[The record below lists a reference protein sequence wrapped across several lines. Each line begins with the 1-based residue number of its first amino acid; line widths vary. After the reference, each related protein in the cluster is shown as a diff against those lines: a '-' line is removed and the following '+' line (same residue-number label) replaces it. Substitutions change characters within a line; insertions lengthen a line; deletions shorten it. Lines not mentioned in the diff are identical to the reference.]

1 MFWIY
6 VLIEIGLLLGLL
18 LGLYLFYRA
27 LKSDT
32 DEEAVSFVFLSGGI
46 LGFSILGIIAI
57 ILS

>member
-6 VLIEIGLLLGLL
+6 VLIVIGLLS
-18 LGLYLFYRA
+18 GLYLLYRA

-32 DEEAVSFVFLSGGI
+32 DEEAVSFGFLSGGI
-46 LGFSILGIIAI
+46 LGFSILGIIGM